1 MPSSRPP
8 KSDPVPRE
16 GSDSGGH
23 GSDDLTGLRTAA
35 AEFGRG
41 LNEGLAAR
49 DREGRFPAEEWRA
62 CAAFGIQAL
71 AVPAALG
78 GAGAPLGTV
87 IAVMGG
93 LGLGCE
99 DNGLLF
105 SLNAQMW
112 SVQHP
117 LVKFGSDDQRS
128 RYLPGLMAGELIG
141 AHGMTEPES
150 GSDAFSLT
158 TRAVKDG
165 AGYILNGRKTFIT
178 NAPVAGVAVVFA
190 TLDPELG
197 VGGVTAFIVDLDTP
211 GIEVDRTESKMGM
224 RTSPM
229 GDLVLNDCRLPGS
242 ARLGGEGGGAAIFN
256 SSMEWERGSILSG
269 CTGAMER
276 ELTRAV
282 AYAKT
287 RRQFGEP
294 IGRFPAVAE
303 RLAEMRVRLEA
314 SNGLLRRVA
323 DLIDGGRPAAM
334 EAAIAKLYV
343 SEAWVASSLEAQSV
357 YGAWGYTVD
366 NGIERQV
373 RDALASRIYSG
384 TSDIQRL
391 VIARRLGL

>member
-1 MPSSRPP
+1 MTDSS
-8 KSDPVPRE
+8 SVDADE
-16 GSDSGGH
+16 GA
-23 GSDDLTGLRTAA
+23 LRAA
-35 AEFGRG
+35 AVEFGRS
-41 LNEGLAAR
+41 LNDGLAAR
-49 DREGRFPAEEWRA
+49 DREAHFPAREWLA
-62 CAAFGIQAL
+62 CAEFGIQAL
-71 AVPAALG
+71 AVPSQLG
-78 GAGAPLGTV
+78 GGGARLS
-87 IAVMGG
+87 AVMAVMEG

-117 LVKFGSDDQRS
+117 LVRFGSDAQRR
-128 RYLPGLMAGELIG
+128 RYLPGLMAGDLIG
-141 AHGMTEPES
+141 AHGMTEPGS

-158 TRAVKDG
+158 TRAVKER
-165 AGYILNGRKTFIT
+165 AGYVLNGRKTFIT
-178 NAPVAGVAVVFA
+178 NAPVAGVAVVVA
-190 TLDPELG
+190 TVDPELG
-197 VGGVTAFIVDLDTP
+197 VGGVTAFLVDLDTP
-211 GIEVDRTESKMGM
+211 GIQVDRTEAKMGM

-229 GDLVLNDCRLPGS
+229 GDLVLTDCRLPES

-276 ELTRAV
+276 ELARAV
-282 AYAKT
+282 EYGQT

-303 RLAEMRVRLEA
+303 RLADMKVRLEA
-314 SNGLLRRVA
+314 SHGLLRHVA
-323 DLIDGGRPAAM
+323 ELIDGGRPAAM

-343 SEAWVASSLEAQSV
+343 SEAWVASSLDAQTI

-373 RDALASRIYSG
+373 RDSLASRIYSG

-391 VIARRLGL
+391 MIARRLGL

>member
-1 MPSSRPP
+1 MTDSS
-8 KSDPVPRE
+8 SVDADE
-16 GSDSGGH
+16 GA
-23 GSDDLTGLRTAA
+23 LRAA
-35 AEFGRG
+35 AVEFGRS
-41 LNEGLAAR
+41 LNDGLAAR
-49 DREGRFPAEEWRA
+49 DREGQFPAREWLA
-62 CAAFGIQAL
+62 CAEFGIQAL
-71 AVPAALG
+71 AVPSQLG
-78 GAGAPLGTV
+78 GGGARLS
-87 IAVMGG
+87 AVMAVMEG

-117 LVKFGSDDQRS
+117 LVRFGSDAQRR
-128 RYLPGLMAGELIG
+128 RYLPGLMAGDLIG
-141 AHGMTEPES
+141 AHGMTEPGS

-158 TRAVKDG
+158 TRAVKER
-165 AGYILNGRKTFIT
+165 AGYVLNGRKTFIT

-190 TLDPELG
+190 TVDPELG
-197 VGGVTAFIVDLDTP
+197 VGGVTAFLVDLDTP
-211 GIEVDRTESKMGM
+211 GIQVDRTEAKMGM

-229 GDLVLNDCRLPGS
+229 GDLVLTDCRLPES

-276 ELTRAV
+276 ELARAV
-282 AYAKT
+282 EYGQS

-303 RLAEMRVRLEA
+303 RLADMKVRLEA
-314 SNGLLRRVA
+314 SHGLLRHVA
-323 DLIDGGRPAAM
+323 ELIDGGRPAAM

-343 SEAWVASSLEAQSV
+343 SEAWVASSLDAQTI

-373 RDALASRIYSG
+373 RDSLASRIYSG

-391 VIARRLGL
+391 MIARRLGL